1 MIRDMRGLPTKN
13 LRSKGLSIDLPAV
26 VAVLGKDAL
35 LQAVAAESI
44 GADILEVRLDL
55 VEGDPIEVIRG
66 VRKITHLPIIATN
79 RMREEGGGFL
89 GDETDR
95 IEILCSAARW
105 ADLVDIELSSEERE
119 HLMKRIKKPVIVS
132 YHNFEGMPGP
142 KELRFILDEIYNTNA
157 DIAKVAV
164 TPERLR
170 DNLQLLSLLLGA
182 FRPTC
187 IIGMGEI
194 GRHLRAVAPLYGSV
208 LTYGH
213 LGEAFAPGQMSV
225 SELFQALRILGSGSG

>member
-1 MIRDMRGLPTKN
+1 
-13 LRSKGLSIDLPAV
+13 
-26 VAVLGKDAL
+26 
-35 LQAVAAESI
+35 
-44 GADILEVRLDL
+44 
-55 VEGDPIEVIRG
+55 
-66 VRKITHLPIIATN
+66 
-79 RMREEGGGFL
+79 
-89 GDETDR
+89 
-95 IEILCSAARW
+95 
-105 ADLVDIELSSEERE
+105 
-119 HLMKRIKKPVIVS
+119 MKRIKKPVIVS